1 MQKTISSLSSIV
13 LKFRT
18 HQEEKTYDDPA
29 KSGRKEICLLNTDL
43 RSVSKAAL
51 RKLWHSNKRF
61 WNAPIEVLLYI
72 VEMKISSNFR
82 SFQAG

>member
-1 MQKTISSLSSIV
+1 MQKISSLSSKI

-18 HQEEKTYDDPA
+18 HQEEKTYDG
-29 KSGRKEICLLNTDL
+29 SVNSERKEICLLNTDL

-61 WNAPIEVLLYI
+61 WNAPIEVLIYL
-72 VEMKISSNFR
+72 
-82 SFQAG
+82 